1 MTLTYDVTDAGDANV
16 RKQIAAPLVRFNE
29 SQAGPIDFRPLA
41 VRVTDTDGTVVG
53 GLWGSTAFGW
63 LHVDLL
69 VVPEAAR
76 GQGAGSRIMD
86 LAEAEAV
93 ARGCHGAWLD
103 TFDFQ
108 AQPFYE
114 KRGYVR
120 FGELPDYPTGHARI
134 FLTKT
139 LGPRAAA

>member
-1 MTLTYDVTDAGDANV
+1 MTFTYEVTDAGDANV
-16 RKQIAAPLVRFNE
+16 RKQIVAPLVRFNE
-29 SQAGPIDFRPLA
+29 SRAGSNDFRPLA
-41 VRVTDTDGTVVG
+41 VLATDDTGAVVG
-53 GLWGSTAFGW
+53 GLWGSTAYGW

-76 GQGAGSRIMD
+76 GQGAGTRIMD
-86 LAEAEAV
+86 LAEREAV

-108 AQPFYE
+108 ARPFYE

-120 FGELPDYPTGHARI
+120 FGELADYPVGHARI
-134 FLTKT
+134 FLTKK
-139 LGPRAAA
+139 LAG

>member
-1 MTLTYDVTDAGDANV
+1 MTFTYEVTDAGDVNV
-16 RKQIAAPLVRFNE
+16 RKQIVAPLVRFNE
-29 SQAGPIDFRPLA
+29 SQAGPNDFRALA
-41 VRVTDTDGTVVG
+41 VVVTDAEGTVVG
-53 GLWGSTAFGW
+53 GLWGSTAYGW

-76 GQGAGSRIMD
+76 GLGAGTRIMD

-93 ARGCHGAWLD
+93 ARGCRGAWLD

-108 AQPFYE
+108 ARPFYE

-120 FGELPDYPTGHARI
+120 FGELLDYPAGHTRI
-134 FLTKT
+134 FLTKQ
-139 LGPRAAA
+139 LAG

>member
-1 MTLTYDVTDAGDANV
+1 MTFTYEVTDAGDVNV
-16 RKQIAAPLVRFNE
+16 RKQIVAPLVRFNE
-29 SQAGPIDFRPLA
+29 SQAGPNDFRALA
-41 VRVTDTDGTVVG
+41 VVVTDAEGTVVG
-53 GLWGSTAFGW
+53 GLWGSTAYGW

-76 GQGAGSRIMD
+76 GRGAGTRIMD

-108 AQPFYE
+108 ARPFYE

-120 FGELPDYPTGHARI
+120 FGELPDYPAGHTRI
-134 FLTKT
+134 FLTKR
-139 LGPRAAA
+139 LAG

>member
-1 MTLTYDVTDAGDANV
+1 MTFTYEVTDAGDANV
-16 RKQIAAPLVRFNE
+16 RKQIVAPLVRFNE
-29 SQAGPIDFRPLA
+29 SQAGPNDFRALA
-41 VRVTDTDGTVVG
+41 VVVTDGDGAVVG
-53 GLWGSTAFGW
+53 GLWGSTAYGW

-76 GQGAGSRIMD
+76 GQGAGTRIMD

-108 AQPFYE
+108 ARPFYE
-114 KRGYVR
+114 KRGYVC
-120 FGELPDYPTGHARI
+120 FGELPDYPAGHTRI
-134 FLTKT
+134 FLTKK
-139 LGPRAAA
+139 LAG

>member
-1 MTLTYDVTDAGDANV
+1 MQPMTLKYEVTDAGDADV
-16 RKQIAAPLVRFNE
+16 RKQIVAPLVRFNE
-29 SQAGPIDFRPLA
+29 SRVGPNAFRPLA
-41 VRVTDTDGTVVG
+41 VLATDADGTVVG
-53 GLWGSTAFGW
+53 GLWGGTAFGW

-76 GQGAGSRIMD
+76 GQGAGTRIMD

-108 AQPFYE
+108 ARPFYE

-120 FGELPDYPTGHARI
+120 FGELPDYPAGHTRT
-134 FLTKT
+134 FLTKQ
-139 LGPRAAA
+139 LVR

>member
-1 MTLTYDVTDAGDANV
+1 MTLEYEVTDAGDPDV
-16 RKQIAAPLVRFNE
+16 RKQIVAPLVRFNE
-29 SQAGPIDFRPLA
+29 SQVGPNAFRPLA
-41 VRVTDTDGTVVG
+41 VLATDADGAVVG
-53 GLWGSTAFGW
+53 GLWGGTAFGW

-76 GQGAGSRIMD
+76 GQGAGTRIMD

-108 AQPFYE
+108 ARPFYE

-120 FGELPDYPTGHARI
+120 FGELPDYPAGHTRI
-134 FLTKT
+134 FLTKR
-139 LGPRAAA
+139 LVR

>member
-1 MTLTYDVTDAGDANV
+1 MTLTYDVTDAGDADV

-29 SQAGPIDFRPLA
+29 RQAGPIDFRPLA
-41 VRVTDTDGTVVG
+41 VRVTDADGTVVG

-69 VVPEAAR
+69 VVPESAR
-76 GQGAGSRIMD
+76 GQGVGSRIMD

-108 AQPFYE
+108 ARPFYE

-134 FLTKT
+134 FLTKA

>member
-1 MTLTYDVTDAGDANV
+1 MTFTYEVTDAGDADV
-16 RKQIAAPLVRFNE
+16 RKQIVAPLIRFNE
-29 SQAGPIDFRPLA
+29 SQAGPNDFRSLA
-41 VRVTDTDGTVVG
+41 VVVTDGEGAVVG
-53 GLWGSTAFGW
+53 GLWGSTAYGW

-76 GQGAGSRIMD
+76 GQGAGTRIMD

-108 AQPFYE
+108 ARPFYE

-120 FGELPDYPTGHARI
+120 FGALPDYPAGHTRI
-134 FLTKT
+134 FLTKK
-139 LGPRAAA
+139 LAG